1 MFIKKLI
8 CVTSTTLS
16 LLFESQVCMNITVRN
31 LDKKQSLVD
40 MLGSKDYSR
49 FCDDGNH
56 INPRQSRFRGSLN
69 DYMETL
75 IILACEPHVNA
86 ASICNSLN
94 LFMFYVDFSRN
105 TLHIFA

>member
-1 MFIKKLI
+1 M
-8 CVTSTTLS
+8 
-16 LLFESQVCMNITVRN
+16 
-31 LDKKQSLVD
+31 DKKQSLVD

-49 FCDDGNH
+49 FCDDDNH

-94 LFMFYVDFSRN
+94 LFMFNVDFSRN
-105 TLHIFA
+105 TLHKFLPNVIMLRLPNCLFLFNIKAIFIQFHVWTR